1 MQKILSRKLYKV
13 IVIAVFCGVLIFI
26 NPFNLFSPVRKGFSL
41 VFYPFEKMAYSFSL
55 GASGVTE
62 FLGSI
67 GQLKKENEQ
76 LQENNLKLISE
87 NSRLHDFET
96 ENSEL
101 REQLGLLPRDKFSL
115 EAANVISQDPSGS
128 GNWIEIDKGSENGLV
143 DGMAVIISKGI
154 LIGKVQSVGP
164 KSSQVQLLTNPKST
178 INAITTQGNSKGVIK
193 GEYGL
198 GIILDMVLQSDSLNV
213 GDEVITSGVGGS
225 VPRGLF
231 VGNVQEIHPSDDHL
245 FQQASVSSPVQLS
258 KLQFVFVIKK
268 N

>member
-13 IVIAVFCGVLIFI
+13 IVIAVFCGALILI
-26 NPFNLFSPVRKGFSL
+26 NPFDFFSPVRKGLS
-41 VFYPFEKMAYSFSL
+41 VIFYPFEKITYSFSVGL
-55 GASGVTE
+55 NNVTD

-76 LQENNLKLISE
+76 LREDNLNLISE
-87 NSRLHDFET
+87 NSRLHDFEK
-96 ENSEL
+96 ENLDL

-128 GNWIEIDKGSENGLV
+128 GNWIEIDRGSEDGLAE
-143 DGMAVIISKGI
+143 GMAVIISKGV
-154 LIGKVQSVGP
+154 LVGKVQAVNS

-178 INAITTQGNSKGVIK
+178 INAITTQGNSKGVVK

-198 GIILDMVLQSDSLNV
+198 GIILDMVLQSDPLNV
-213 GDEVITSGVGGS
+213 GDEVITSGVGGTI
-225 VPRGLF
+225 PRGLF
-231 VGNVQEIHPSDDHL
+231 IGNVQEIHSSDDHL
-245 FQQASVSSPVQLS
+245 FQQASISSPVQLP